1 LRPHPRLQRGQA
13 IVLIAIMLAV
23 LVGMTALAIDGA
35 RAYAMRRDMQEAVD
49 AAALAA
55 ADNLQQ
61 TRSYTLAEQAATTSF
76 GKNLMLYNA
85 PSCAPGY
92 GSPGAAPFSVTC
104 TYSDGTTLTQMVSAL
119 GPAGSRFAL
128 TATRS
133 LALQFA
139 RILTNGVSPRLT
151 AVASGGVNNLLYT
164 PTLAALDQAGC
175 GGKPGVAI
183 SVAAS
188 GTLSVFGT
196 IVSSGSISVPAG
208 SRLQVAGDIYARCQ
222 AVVPGSVT
230 ITCYPSGATAPCT
243 FPDVAG
249 LTKSG
254 YTYADPNYLAP
265 PVAGG
270 SQSRPA
276 SDVVLSPGGYSANP
290 SFTNKRCYFLSAGVY
305 KWQGG
310 YTNNGG
316 LVSNELKPPDEPDPF
331 DNTQV
336 SSHQFWNM
344 DGVKCAGAFNL
355 DTVGGFGI
363 KRGTWGVE
371 ITSVR
376 TDTYAGTNYLRE
388 SAPSRCRTQDIGPG
402 EVLQVQV
409 SNVPGATSYRVYAS
423 PPPSACSGPFGL
435 AGTIQVIRPVQNN
448 DTSQCPFGNNVNNG
462 HGNGDG
468 HNGDH
473 CTLDGEDATFDAGD
487 IGPPFAPNALAPPGV
502 IGSYPPAGEMSPTA
516 GGLPNQNPDRAAP
529 PGGDRANE
537 DQCDTMGG
545 ALTTCPGP
553 ITPGAVGYYI
563 PSGSCLSDPNGG
575 DNYVFSGYQF
585 NWMAI
590 YEPGNFAAETANTC
604 NNVMGASTASAYIGL
619 VYLPAAALNIPTSS
633 GFRTDAT
640 GGVIAD
646 TITFTGVLP
655 KITGNSSYMP
665 VPPAARLVN

>member
-1 LRPHPRLQRGQA
+1 
-13 IVLIAIMLAV
+13 M
-23 LVGMTALAIDGA
+23 
-35 RAYAMRRDMQEAVD
+35 
-49 AAALAA
+49 
-55 ADNLQQ
+55 
-61 TRSYTLAEQAATTSF
+61 
-76 GKNLMLYNA
+76 
-85 PSCAPGY
+85 
-92 GSPGAAPFSVTC
+92 
-104 TYSDGTTLTQMVSAL
+104 
-119 GPAGSRFAL
+119 
-128 TATRS
+128 
-133 LALQFA
+133 
-139 RILTNGVSPRLT
+139 
-151 AVASGGVNNLLYT
+151 
-164 PTLAALDQAGC
+164 
-175 GGKPGVAI
+175 

-188 GTLSVFGT
+188 GTLSIFGT
-196 IVSSGSISVPAG
+196 VVSSGAISVPAG
-208 SRLQVAGDIYARCQ
+208 ASLRVAGDIYARCQ

-230 ITCYPSGATAPCT
+230 STCYPSGATAPCT

-254 YTYADPNYLAP
+254 YAYADPNYPAP

-276 SDVVLSPGGYSANP
+276 KDVELTPGAYSANP
-290 SFTNKRCYFLSAGVY
+290 NFANRRCYFLSTGVY

-316 LVSNELKPPDEPDPF
+316 LVSNELKPPDEPDTS

-336 SSHQFWNM
+336 SNHQFWNM
-344 DGVKCAGAFNL
+344 DGAKCAGAVNL
-355 DTVGGFGI
+355 ATVGGFGVR
-363 KRGTWGVE
+363 RGTWGVE
-371 ITSVR
+371 VTSVR

-388 SAPSRCRTQDIGPG
+388 SAPSRCQTQSIGPG
-402 EVLQVQV
+402 DVLQVQI
-409 SNVPGATSYRVYAS
+409 SNVPGATSYRVYAE

-435 AGTIQVIRPVQNN
+435 AGTIQVISPVQND
-448 DTSQCPFGNNVNNG
+448 DTSQCPFGDNTNNG
-462 HGNGDG
+462 HGNGNG

-473 CTLDGEDATFDAGD
+473 CTLDGEDAVFDNGD
-487 IGPPFAPNALAPPGV
+487 IGASFAPNALAPPGV
-502 IGSYPPAGEMSPTA
+502 IGSYPPSGEMTPTA
-516 GGLPNQNPDRAAP
+516 SGLPNQNPDRAVP
-529 PGGDRANE
+529 PAGDRANE
-537 DQCDTMGG
+537 DQCDTNGG

-553 ITPGAVGYYI
+553 ITPGAVAYYI

-590 YEPGNFAAETANTC
+590 YEPGNGAPETANTC

-619 VYLPAAALNIPTSS
+619 VYLPAASLNIPTSS

-655 KITGNSSYMP
+655 KITGNANYMP